1 MDEATLE
8 KIKRQKIK
16 TPLQKAIQ
24 ILKRHRDVMYESLE
38 VEKMKSQF
46 LSSLRQ
52 LLRHCI
58 IKKAVYMN
66 PYIIY

>member
-38 VEKMKSQF
+38 VEKMKANF
-46 LSSLRQ
+46 Y
-52 LLRHCI
+52 HHYDNCCVI
-58 IKKAVYMN
+58 V
-66 PYIIY
+66 